1 MQEIIDEEILLSGWE
16 VFHKEYP
23 NVEFWEYEQLIKEFQ
38 EM

>member
-1 MQEIIDEEILLSGWE
+1 MPEKVDEEILLSGWE

-23 NVEFWEYEQLIKEFQ
+23 DVEYYEYEQLIKEFQ